1 MNIMLKQLAS
11 ILTASTDDGN
21 DPVMQLVESLGK
33 SVAKGVEIEVSLD
46 GEKPIVRQVILAALD
61 AERPSKYLFRKG
73 PPFGTGPT
81 STYGVSKPSKAD
93 KRTPGECAESVFQ
106 KKFLAYLKEMAN
118 DVNSSINEFGK
129 ACLLAI
135 ENDLEKTAARVVEL
149 AEQIAPTKESAIL
162 TLVIVDADG
171 QRKYPAEIAPL
182 RDYFYARANPDTK
195 KESDSDSV
203 GANAICSCCG
213 EFYERVRLAPAQT
226 LGYFTIDKP
235 GFIAGG
241 FQKKTAW
248 RNFTLC
254 AECILGI
261 RKGHLAAFTHLQFTL
276 CKTTYLL
283 LPNFT
288 DWQGAAT
295 TVVKNIAAWRKAA
308 DPEAQREQEILFAR
322 RLAREEAL
330 ASLTYLFFR
339 KKPTS
344 SRVEILCSIEGILP
358 SRLAEVAE
366 TADRATEHPLLA
378 SFGQW
383 TNVPQLG
390 AIPVNFT
397 LIRDLYQPHTEGK
410 KDPLSSD
417 FLRAIQRLIYGQPFD
432 AAEFFDA
439 ALTHIR
445 QDLRTQQHNGK
456 EPWLALS
463 THRALAL
470 ALWLAHLGL
479 INFAPPSDNQ
489 LTSKGGSM
497 PEYPKLNAENLNEQF
512 DEFFQSFGGLFA
524 NPAQRACYLMGVL
537 CAQVLSEQRKR
548 YDNRQPFFRN
558 LKDLNLNEPEM
569 RDLLRKIKS
578 KLVEYDIDHFSWGLE
593 QAVAERFRLAS
604 SPWRMP
610 NSEINFFF
618 TLGLC
623 EARLF
628 SPKANN
634 QTSNPTEEQKS

>member
-1 MNIMLKQLAS
+1 MNLVLKQLAA
-11 ILTASTDDGN
+11 ILATSTEEGD
-21 DPVMQLVESLGK
+21 DPVLQLVEPLGK
-33 SVAKGVEIEVSLD
+33 NIARAIEVEIGVD
-46 GEKPIVRQVILAALD
+46 GDAPVVRQVVLAALD
-61 AERPSKYLFRKG
+61 AECPSKYLFRKG
-73 PPFGTGPT
+73 PPYGTA
-81 STYGVSKPSKAD
+81 STITYCITKPSKKD
-93 KRTPGECAESVFQ
+93 KRTSSECADSVFQ

-118 DVNSSINEFGK
+118 DASHAVSK
-129 ACLLAI
+129 ASKTWLAAI
-135 ENDLEKTAARVVEL
+135 EANLEQTKARVIEL
-149 AEQIAPTKESAIL
+149 AEQVAPTKESAIL

-213 EFYERVRLAPAQT
+213 GFYERVRLAPAQT

-261 RKGHLAAFTHLQFTL
+261 RKGHLAAFTYLQFAL

-344 SRVEILCSIEGILP
+344 SRVEILCTIEGILP
-358 SRLAEVAE
+358 SRLAVVAE
-366 TADRATEHPLLA
+366 TADRAAEHPLLA
-378 SFGQW
+378 NFGQW
-383 TNVPQLG
+383 VNVSQPG
-390 AIPVNFT
+390 AIPVDFR
-397 LIRDLYQPHTEGK
+397 LIRDLYQPHTVGK

-417 FLRAIQRLIYGQPFD
+417 FLRAIQRLVYGQPFD

-439 ALTHIR
+439 ALTHIQ
-445 QDLRTQQHNGK
+445 QDLRTQQSNGK

-463 THRALAL
+463 THRALAF
-470 ALWLAHLGL
+470 ALWLAHLKL

-489 LTSKGGSM
+489 FTTKGGSM
-497 PEYPKLNAENLNEQF
+497 PEFPQLNAEGLNEQF
-512 DEFFQSFGGLFA
+512 DKFFQSFGGLFA
-524 NPAQRACYLMGVL
+524 NQAQRACYLMGVL

-548 YDNRQPFFRN
+548 YDKRQPFFRN
-558 LKDLNLNEPEM
+558 LKDLNLNEQEM

-593 QAVAERFRLAS
+593 QAVAERFRLAN

-634 QTSNPTEEQKS
+634 QTSNPTKEQQS